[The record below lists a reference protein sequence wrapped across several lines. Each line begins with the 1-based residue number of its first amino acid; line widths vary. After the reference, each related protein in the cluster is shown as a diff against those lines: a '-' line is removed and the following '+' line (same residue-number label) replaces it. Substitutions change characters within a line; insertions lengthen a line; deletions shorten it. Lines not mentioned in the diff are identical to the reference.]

1 MFTLNTEFLNDV
13 KTVEPLMK
21 KWLDKSNQIQFNVRV
36 SPMKELVINSF
47 IIASN
52 IYREL
57 FGSDSYTAMNE
68 ITSSGHAYY
77 GKRVEL
83 IELFGD
89 DKSKDFI
96 KCVIPR
102 ITISDKTT
110 SNLTEFAKEL
120 MHLTSNPLYLLGDT
134 VDNQCRWPVQRC
146 CPFQYVTSTI
156 NRINA
161 LTYIV
166 AIHMTTNEKIQRDL
180 VNEYNYIFYANN
192 IDIDNIAAIDAHLA
206 NFD

>member
-1 MFTLNTEFLNDV
+1 MLTLSTEFLNNV
-13 KTVEPLMK
+13 KTVEPLMN
-21 KWLDKSNQIQFNVRV
+21 KWIDKSNQIQFNVRV
-36 SPMKELVINSF
+36 SPMQELVINSF
-47 IIASN
+47 VIASN
-52 IYREL
+52 MYRDL
-57 FGSDSYTAMNE
+57 FGKDSYTAMNK
-68 ITSSGHAYY
+68 ITSTGHAYY

-89 DKSKDFI
+89 DRSKAFVS
-96 KCVIPR
+96 CLIPR

-110 SNLTEFAKEL
+110 SNLTEFAREL

-134 VDNQCRWPVQRC
+134 IDN
-146 CPFQYVTSTI
+146 QYVTSTI

-166 AIHMTTNEKIQRDL
+166 AINMSTNEKIQRDL
-180 VNEYNYIFYANN
+180 INEYNYIFYANN